1 MLSQTNAVKNGL
13 LIFGLIGV
21 YFIILELLGL
31 TDNVFLKFINF
42 IFILIGVNNTLKHT
56 TKLGGGYL
64 KKLTSGVITIFLG
77 TFLSA
82 AALYFYLKASS
93 ATEISA
99 YAMTL
104 IPAETDFQFAA
115 VIFIEGF
122 TSSLMIVFIML
133 QYWKNVDVKK
143 ATSDS

>member
-1 MLSQTNAVKNGL
+1 MLSQTNAIRNGL

-42 IFILIGVNNTLKHT
+42 IFVLIGVNSTLKQSS
-56 TKLGGGYL
+56 KIGADYL
-64 KKLTSGVITIFLG
+64 KKLVAGVVTVFTGIV
-77 TFLSA
+77 LSA
-82 AALYFYLKASS
+82 VALLIYLNVNDSS
-93 ATEISA
+93 DISA

-104 IPAETDFQFAA
+104 MPAETNFEFAG

-133 QYWKNVDVKK
+133 QYWKNVNVSEKE
-143 ATSDS
+143 SH

>member
-1 MLSQTNAVKNGL
+1 MLSQTNAIRNGL
-13 LIFGLIGV
+13 LIFGLVGV

-42 IFILIGVNNTLKHT
+42 IFVLIGINNTLKQSS
-56 TKLGGGYL
+56 KIGADYL
-64 KKLTSGVITIFLG
+64 KKLVAGVVTVFTGIV
-77 TFLSA
+77 LSA
-82 AALYFYLKASS
+82 VALLIYLNVSDSS
-93 ATEISA
+93 DISA

-104 IPAETDFQFAA
+104 MPAETNFEFAG

-133 QYWKNVDVKK
+133 QYWKNVNVPEK
-143 ATSDS
+143 DSH